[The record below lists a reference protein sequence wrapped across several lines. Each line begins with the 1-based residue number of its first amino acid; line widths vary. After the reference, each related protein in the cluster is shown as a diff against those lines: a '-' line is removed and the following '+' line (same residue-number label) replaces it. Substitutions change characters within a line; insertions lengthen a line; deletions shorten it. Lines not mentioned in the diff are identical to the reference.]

1 MWFVQTAMPV
11 YAVLLIYRTSLCV
24 TCCSNAVFTPNEA
37 VRAITGAIIN
47 AYELPVQRCVEMA
60 AALLRD
66 VITNCSQEVTR
77 GDGR

>member
-1 MWFVQTAMPV
+1 M
-11 YAVLLIYRTSLCV
+11 

-66 VITNCSQEVTR
+66 VITNCSQEVTKDDDNR
-77 GDGR
+77 VVKAHSTHVVQQYMCKHT